1 MITAQSSVVHPVYYV
16 SFLVSW
22 TTVELDS
29 NVSHSS
35 YFVELN
41 I

>member
-1 MITAQSSVVHPVYYV
+1 MITAQSSVVDPVYYV
-16 SFLVSW
+16 SFLASW

>member
-1 MITAQSSVVHPVYYV
+1 MITAQSSVADPVFYV

-29 NVSHSS
+29 DVIHSP
-35 YFVELN
+35 YVVELN